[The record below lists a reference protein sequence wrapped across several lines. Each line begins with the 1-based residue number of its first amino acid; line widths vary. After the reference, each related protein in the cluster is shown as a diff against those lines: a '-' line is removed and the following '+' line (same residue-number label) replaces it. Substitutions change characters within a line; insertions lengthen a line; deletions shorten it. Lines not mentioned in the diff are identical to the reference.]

1 MRIVMFMY
9 YHEPQALVN
18 VPRSRRVQT
27 MKKKT
32 QHRRKSQ
39 VTVRRKRVSAGDPSK
54 PKEGIM
60 TNEQESANAQTEV
73 PRDVDRIRDILFGG
87 QMREYEQRF
96 QVMQRDLERLQQ
108 ELDRLN
114 EQLGSQD
121 GEQNKKLQTLR
132 RDLKQA
138 NDELRSELRQTT
150 QALTNEKIDRA
161 ALGELFAELGN
172 RLKTGSSVA
181 DLLASLVQSEPGRP

>member
-1 MRIVMFMY
+1 MT
-9 YHEPQALVN
+9 HEQ
-18 VPRSRRVQT
+18 
-27 MKKKT
+27 
-32 QHRRKSQ
+32 
-39 VTVRRKRVSAGDPSK
+39 VSASV
-54 PKEGIM
+54 
-60 TNEQESANAQTEV
+60 QTEV
-73 PRDVDRIRDILFGG
+73 PRDVDRIREILFGG

-121 GEQNKKLQTLR
+121 SEQNKKLQAQR
-132 RDLKQA
+132 RDLRQA
-138 NDELRSELRQTT
+138 DDEIRSELRQTT
-150 QALTNEKIDRA
+150 QTLTNEKVDRA